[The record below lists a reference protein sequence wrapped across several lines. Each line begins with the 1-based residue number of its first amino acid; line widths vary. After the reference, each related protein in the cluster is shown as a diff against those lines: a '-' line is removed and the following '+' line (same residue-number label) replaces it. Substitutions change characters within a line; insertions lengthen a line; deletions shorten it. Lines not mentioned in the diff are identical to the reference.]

1 MRETGLDMV
10 ERRCA
15 GDPAHAAPLPAGNAR
30 GMLAMIAAMALFV
43 VNDVFVKLA
52 GARLPVSEIMVL
64 RGLVAVALLY
74 ALTRW
79 MGALRPARMLVNGP
93 VAGRVASEIASTTF
107 FLFGLMSMPFAEAN
121 AILQFG
127 PLLLTAAAALFL
139 GEQVGW
145 RRWLAAL
152 AGLLGV
158 LLMVK
163 PGTSQFTWYA
173 MLPVLS
179 VLSSVVRDLS
189 TRRIDPAIPSLMLAL
204 TTALSITVAGCAI
217 AVFQD
222 WHRPLPEDLVGLAM
236 AAALLAVGYLA
247 VIVSVR
253 TGELSVVAPFRYSIV
268 IFALLA
274 GYLVWG
280 ELPDQLSIV
289 GMVVV
294 TAAGLYTFLRER
306 KLNLDR
312 VRLARL
318 PEQG

>member
-1 MRETGLDMV
+1 MKPSASNQTIAVL
-10 ERRCA
+10 
-15 GDPAHAAPLPAGNAR
+15 LPSGNAR

-64 RGLVAVALLY
+64 RGLVAAALLLML
-74 ALTRW
+74 ARW
-79 MGALRPARMLVNGP
+79 MGALRPARMLLSAP
-93 VAGRVASEIASTTF
+93 VAGRVGSEIASTTF
-107 FLFGLMSMPFAEAN
+107 FLFGLMNMPFAEAN

-127 PLLLTAAAALFL
+127 PLLLTASAALFL
-139 GEQVGW
+139 GEHVGW

-152 AGLLGV
+152 AGLIGV

-173 MLPVLS
+173 ILPVLS

-189 TRRIDPAIPSLMLAL
+189 TRRIDTAIPSLMLAL
-204 TTALSITVAGCAI
+204 TTAVSITVAGCAI

-222 WHRPLPEDLVGLAM
+222 WHRPLPEDLVGLAT

-247 VIVSVR
+247 VVVSVR

-280 ELPDQLSIV
+280 ELPDRLSIV

-312 VRLARL
+312 VRLNRL

>member
-1 MRETGLDMV
+1 MKPSASNQTIAVL
-10 ERRCA
+10 
-15 GDPAHAAPLPAGNAR
+15 LPSGNAR

-64 RGLVAVALLY
+64 RGLVAAALLLML
-74 ALTRW
+74 ARW
-79 MGALRPARMLVNGP
+79 MGALRPARMLLSAP
-93 VAGRVASEIASTTF
+93 VAGRVCSEIASTTF
-107 FLFGLMSMPFAEAN
+107 FLFGLMNMPFAEAN

-127 PLLLTAAAALFL
+127 PLLLTASAALFL
-139 GEQVGW
+139 GEHVGW

-152 AGLLGV
+152 AGLIGV

-173 MLPVLS
+173 ILPVLS

-189 TRRIDPAIPSLMLAL
+189 TRRIDTAIPSLMLAL
-204 TTALSITVAGCAI
+204 TTAVSITVAGCAI

-222 WHRPLPEDLVGLAM
+222 WHRPLPEDLVGLAT

-247 VIVSVR
+247 VVVSVR

-280 ELPDQLSIV
+280 ELPDRLSIV

-312 VRLARL
+312 VRLNRL